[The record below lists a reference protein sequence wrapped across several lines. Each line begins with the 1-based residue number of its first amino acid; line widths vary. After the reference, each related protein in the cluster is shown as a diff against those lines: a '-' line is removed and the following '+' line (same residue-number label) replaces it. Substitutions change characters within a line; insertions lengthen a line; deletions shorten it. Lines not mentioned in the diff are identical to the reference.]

1 MRIADRIFQRLE
13 SETSCVYVVPGG
25 GAMFLVD
32 ALGRSGIRY
41 VPTLHEQGAGYAAL
55 SHGLLGKLGVCVV
68 TAGPG
73 ATNALTACAAAWM
86 DSIPVLFL
94 SGQPKSTTLI
104 GESGLRT
111 RGVQEV
117 NIVAM
122 AQPITKLA
130 YQPTVADCLD
140 VLEKMIILCS
150 DGRAGPCWLSVP
162 LDVQGAPC

>member
-1 MRIADRIFQRLE
+1 MRIADKIFERLK
-13 SETSCVYVVPGG
+13 SETSCVYAVPGG

-41 VPTLHEQGAGYAAL
+41 VATIHEQGAGYAAL
-55 SHGLLGKLGVCVV
+55 AHGLLGKLGVCLV

-73 ATNALTACAAAWM
+73 ATNALTPCAAAWM
-86 DSIPVLFL
+86 DSIPMLFI

-104 GESGLRT
+104 GDTGLRT

-117 NIVAM
+117 DIVSM
-122 AQPITKLA
+122 AKPITKLA
-130 YQPTVADCLD
+130 YQPTPTDCLD
-140 VLEKMIILCS
+140 VLEKMISLCG

>member
-1 MRIADRIFQRLE
+1 MRIVDKIFQRLK
-13 SETSCVYVVPGG
+13 SEVSCVYVVPGG

-32 ALGRSGIRY
+32 ALGRSGMRY
-41 VPTLHEQGAGYAAL
+41 VATIHEQGAGYAAL
-55 SHGLLGKLGVCVV
+55 SHGLLGSLGVCLV

-73 ATNALTACAAAWM
+73 ATNALTPCAAAWM
-86 DSIPVLFL
+86 DSIPVLFI

-104 GESGLRT
+104 GHSGLRT

-117 NIVAM
+117 DIVSM
-122 AQPITKLA
+122 AKPITKLA
-130 YQPTVADCLD
+130 DQPSAADCVD
-140 VLEKMIILCS
+140 VLEKMILLCS